1 MIGISMFFTALF
13 MLLIGFPVAFT
24 FGAVSVFFGF
34 IAGILSVYTDGGFDA
49 GMMVGLMEGVSEG
62 IAMFDYMP
70 FRIFSIQQNTIL
82 MAIPMFIFMG
92 IVLQKTGLAEKLLES
107 MGFLFGEIRGGIAI
121 STVLVGSLLAA
132 STGVVGASVVA
143 MGVISLPVMLKYKY
157 KPELATGTICA
168 SGTLGQIIPP
178 SIVLII
184 LGDVFQVPV
193 GDLFQAAVWPG
204 LALVGSYILYI
215 LIVSYLKKDVA
226 PAIPANPSRGSKKKQ
241 VLKALIDIIPSLTLI
256 ILVLGSIFAGIA
268 TPTESSAVGSVG
280 AVLLAL
286 IYKTFSFAMIKE
298 AALESVKITSMVF
311 AILIGAT
318 AFSMVFS
325 YTGGEEIVAEFMSNL
340 PGDDKLGFIIFTM
353 VVILVLGFFI
363 DFVEISY
370 IIVPILVPI
379 SEALGINPV
388 WFAIL
393 IAMNLQTSFLT
404 PPFGFSLFYL
414 KGVAP
419 ASVSTMQI
427 YRGVIPFI
435 FIQIVI
441 LILLAFFPEV
451 FGISSFLE

>member
-13 MLLIGFPVAFT
+13 MLLFGFPVAFT
-24 FGAVSVFFGF
+24 FAVVSVTFGF
-34 IAGILSVYTDGGFDA
+34 IAGIIEIYTSGGFDA
-49 GMMVGLMEGVSEG
+49 GMIVGFTESAVEAIG
-62 IAMFDYMP
+62 MFDYMP
-70 FRIFSIQQNTIL
+70 YRIYAIQQNTIL

-92 IVLQKTGLAEKLLES
+92 IILQKTGLAEKLLES
-107 MGFLFGEIRGGIAI
+107 MGFLFGEIRGGVAI

-143 MGVISLPVMLKYKY
+143 MGVISLPVMMKYKY
-157 KPELATGTICA
+157 QTELATGTICA

-193 GDLFQAAVWPG
+193 GDLFQAAIWPG
-204 LALVGSYILYI
+204 LTLVGAYIIYILT
-215 LIVSYLKKDVA
+215 VSYLYKNVA
-226 PAIPANPSRGSKKKQ
+226 PSIPADPSRGSKAKQ
-241 VLKALIDIIPSLTLI
+241 VQKALIDIIPSLALI
-256 ILVLGSIFAGIA
+256 VMVLGSIFAGIA
-268 TPTESSAVGSVG
+268 TPTESSAVGSIG
-280 AVLLAL
+280 AILLAVL
-286 IYKTFSFAMIKE
+286 YRTFSVSMIKE

-325 YTGGEEIVAEFMSNL
+325 YTGGEDLVAEFMTNL
-340 PGDDKLGFIIFTM
+340 PGDNKMSFIIFTM
-353 VVILVLGFFI
+353 MVVLVLGFFI
-363 DFVEISY
+363 EFVEISY
-370 IIVPILVPI
+370 IIIPILVPI
-379 SEALGINPV
+379 ADMLGISPV

-419 ASVSTMQI
+419 SSVSTMQI
-427 YRGVIPFI
+427 YKGVVPFI
-435 FIQIVI
+435 VIQIIV
-441 LILLAFFPEV
+441 LLVLAFFPEL
-451 FGISSFLE
+451 FGISSTI

>member
-1 MIGISMFFTALF
+1 MFFTALF

-24 FGAVSVFFGF
+24 FAAVSVFFG
-34 IAGILSVYTDGGFDA
+34 IVAGIVEIYTDGGFDP
-49 GMMVGLMEGVSEG
+49 GFIQGLSEG
-62 IAMFDYMP
+62 LVTGIEMFDYMP

-107 MGFLFGEIRGGIAI
+107 MGFLFGEIRGGVAI
-121 STVLVGSLLAA
+121 STVVVGSLLAA

-157 KPELATGTICA
+157 STELATGTICA

-193 GDLFQAAVWPG
+193 GDLFKAAVFPG
-204 LALVGSYILYI
+204 LMLVAAYVLFI
-215 LIVSYLKKDVA
+215 LIVAYFYKDMA
-226 PAIPANPSRGSKKKQ
+226 PAIPADPNRGSKKKQ
-241 VLKALIDIIPSLTLI
+241 VIRALIDIIPSLTLI
-256 ILVLGSIFAGIA
+256 LLVLGSIFMGIA
-268 TPTESSAVGSVG
+268 TPTESAAVGCIG
-280 AVLLAL
+280 AIGLSLL
-286 IYKTFSFAMIKE
+286 YKTFELPMVKE

-311 AILIGAT
+311 GILIGAT

-325 YTGGEEIVAEFMSNL
+325 YTGGEEIVEHLLLNL
-340 PGDDKLGFIIFTM
+340 PGDEKWGFIIFTM
-353 VVILVLGFFI
+353 LAILILGFFI

-370 IIVPILVPI
+370 IIVPILLPV

-419 ASVSTMQI
+419 TSVRTMQI
-427 YRGVIPFI
+427 YRGVLPFI
-435 FIQIVI
+435 AIQIIVLCI
-441 LILLAFFPEV
+441 VAFYPEF
-451 FGISSFLE
+451 FGMSTSLE

>member
-13 MLLIGFPVAFT
+13 MLVIGFPVAFT
-24 FGAVSVFFGF
+24 FGAVAVFFGF
-34 IAGILSVYTDGGFDA
+34 VAGFSEVYTAGGFDA
-49 GMMVGLMEGVSEG
+49 GMISGLMSSFSEGV
-62 IAMFDYMP
+62 AMFDYMP

-121 STVLVGSLLAA
+121 STVLVGALLAA

-143 MGVISLPVMLKYKY
+143 MGVISLPVMMKYKY
-157 KPELATGTICA
+157 STPLATGTICA

-204 LALVGSYILYI
+204 LSLVGAYILYI
-215 LIVSYLKKDVA
+215 LAVSYVKKDVA
-226 PAIPANPSRGSKKKQ
+226 PAIHADPSRGSKKKQ
-241 VLKALIDIIPSLTLI
+241 VVKALIDIIPSLTLI
-256 ILVLGSIFAGIA
+256 VLVLGSIFAGIA
-268 TPTESSAVGSVG
+268 TPTESSAVGSIG
-280 AVLLAL
+280 AVALAL
-286 IYKTFSFAMIKE
+286 AYRTFSIQMVKD
-298 AALESVKITSMVF
+298 AASESVKVTSMVF

-325 YTGGEEIVAEFMSNL
+325 YTGGEEIVAEFMNNL
-340 PGDDKLGFIIFTM
+340 PGDNKISFILFTM
-353 VVILVLGFFI
+353 LAIFLLGFFI

-379 SEALGINPV
+379 SEALGINPI

-427 YRGVIPFI
+427 YRGVVPFI
-435 FIQIVI
+435 VIQIVVLVI
-441 LILLAFFPEV
+441 LAFFPEF
-451 FGISSFLE
+451 FGISSAL